1 MKSAVDKVHRFD
13 GMTFLE
19 NDDDLGVLYD
29 MDDRLIN
36 DEEIRNGIIKQNPY
50 VNDSFN
56 TTCQYCEYSQI
67 CGIFENIEERRPEIQ
82 GRDSAEKLWSKKI
95 GGEEV

>member
-1 MKSAVDKVHRFD
+1 MDFVKNTAVK
-13 GMTFLE
+13 
-19 NDDDLGVLYD
+19 Y
-29 MDDRLIN
+29 

-82 GRDSAEKLWSKKI
+82 GHDSAERLWSIKI